1 MLRPLSKTAPET
13 SGRAGGRAPSAPRPT
28 VLLTGFDAFDGART
42 NPSWLVAAALH
53 RRQIVGH
60 RIVAAQLPTVFD
72 RSRSELAA
80 LLKLHNPTLVVCLGL
95 AGGRKAISLERVAI
109 NVNDARIPDNS
120 GQQPLDTPVLAGG
133 PAAYFTSLPVKAM
146 LRALQQAGVAA
157 EVSQTAGTFV
167 CNHVFYALMHELAT
181 RRSLRGA
188 RGGFVHLPYL
198 PGQGVPSMPQDTMV
212 RAIGV
217 ALRCALNTPV
227 DVALGAGAES

>member
-1 MLRPLSKTAPET
+1 MLRPLSKAPPDT
-13 SGRAGGRAPSAPRPT
+13 PRRATGRGPSAPRPT
-28 VLLTGFDAFDGART
+28 VLLTGFDAFDGASA

-53 RRQIVGH
+53 RRQIAGH

-72 RSRSELAA
+72 RSRKELAA
-80 LLKLHNPTLVVCLGL
+80 LLKTHQPALVVCLGL
-95 AGGRKAISLERVAI
+95 ARGRDAVSLERVAI
-109 NVNDARIPDNS
+109 NVDDARIPDNS
-120 GQQPLDTPVLAGG
+120 GRQPVDTPVLEGG
-133 PAAYFTSLPVKAM
+133 PAAYFTSLPIKAM
-146 LRALQQAGVAA
+146 LQALREGGVAA

-198 PGQGVPSMPQDTMV
+198 PGQGAPSMPLDEMV
-212 RAIGV
+212 RAMGV
-217 ALRCALNTPV
+217 ALRCALNTTV